1 MSLSTKT
8 KKIRKKKKEA
18 KKSKKAKKAST
29 DASNSQSPGKIN
41 PITGMTTEAEIK
53 TLSEALAGAS
63 NLSKDDAASFLKQ
76 AQGLRDKRSS
86 GQPISKSE
94 IASFTD
100 STGDMFKKLEDVK
113 GFDQLKNPFTMTES
127 EKNQQV
133 EQLAQAMEKAVK
145 VPSDNTQK
153 MLKDTYALI
162 DHLTNTKGDR
172 DSADGETKDD
182 SDTNASG
189 ADYQT
194 LLNNF
199 KDSYSQHYDALG
211 SSEAG
216 FPIGGHLFNMTKDEL
231 DAEIKDI
238 NKKIADARK
247 LPPEQIHEFV
257 RDAYALREKLFE
269 VSKSA
274 ENPDSNDSSTTEDKE
289 ESTKAEE
296 TIDLEVR
303 DKNSPED
310 QVAKNEVN
318 REIGEFNQKH
328 AGTMEEIVRASLK

>member
-1 MSLSTKT
+1 MSLSSKA

-18 KKSKKAKKAST
+18 KKAKKASKASS
-29 DASNSQSPGKIN
+29 DSSNSQSQGKIN
-41 PITGMTTEAEIK
+41 PITGMTTEAEIE

-76 AQGLRDKRSS
+76 AQGLRDKMES

-94 IASFTD
+94 LASFKD

-113 GFDQLKNPFTMTES
+113 GFEQLKNPFTMTES
-127 EKNQQV
+127 EMNQQV
-133 EQLAQAMEKAVK
+133 DQLAQAMEKAVK
-145 VPSDNTQK
+145 VPSDNTKK

-199 KDSYSQHYDALG
+199 KDSYSQHYDALAV
-211 SSEAG
+211 SEAG

-257 RDAYALREKLFE
+257 RDAYALREKLFDF
-269 VSKSA
+269 SKSA
-274 ENPDSNDSSTTEDKE
+274 ENAASTDSSTTEDKE

-296 TIDLEVR
+296 TIDQEVK
-303 DKNSPED
+303 DKNSPDD